1 MMKIKKMLTIVSV
14 FVFIVSLCALESESA
29 LPFITLFASL
39 AWLVY
44 MMRECDKVECVN
56 NRKDFEK

>member
-1 MMKIKKMLTIVSV
+1 MKTKKMITIVSV
-14 FVFIVSLCALESESA
+14 FVFIVSLCSLGSESVI
-29 LPFITLFASL
+29 PFLTLFASE

-56 NRKDFEK
+56 NRKDMER

>member
-1 MMKIKKMLTIVSV
+1 MKIKKMITMVIV
-14 FVFIVSLCALESESA
+14 FEFIVSLCALESEAA
-29 LPFITLFASL
+29 LPVITLFASL

-44 MMRECDKVECVN
+44 MMRECDKVECVD

>member
-1 MMKIKKMLTIVSV
+1 MKIKKMITIVSV
-14 FVFIVSLCALESESA
+14 FVFIVSLCSLESESVI
-29 LPFITLFASL
+29 PFVTLFVSQ

-44 MMRECDKVECVN
+44 VMRERDKVECVN